1 MSKKQQL
8 SPFGGKRNT
17 CITQRQRDQQE
28 ETRSTLPWGSLAPF
42 FLPRNGTAVALCA
55 TAGGTGHV
63 TAEAVPH
70 GSSRTSETGYRSF
83 DPRIQT
89 WPVSYYILQYILN
102 LACLDPFGRSNND
115 VVCFSSFIWPNKMV
129 KYLPRNILCKAL
141 RQHFRSSLQ
150 PPSAKGHQASNCIIV
165 IKFGIYT
172 RNKYIV
178 LLSVAAAQQDPIP
191 KNSRKMVP
199 R

>member
-1 MSKKQQL
+1 LHYPKAKGSTRGNPIHLAMGLASSFL
-8 SPFGGKRNT
+8 SAPKWNT
-17 CITQRQRDQQE
+17 CCSLRDGRRHR
-28 ETRSTLPWGSLAPF
+28 T
-42 FLPRNGTAVALCA
+42 RNGRGSA
-55 TAGGTGHV
+55 TRQFTDI
-63 TAEAVPH
+63 
-70 GSSRTSETGYRSF
+70 RNRYRSF

-89 WPVSYYILQYILN
+89 WPESYYILQYLLN
-102 LACLDPFGRSNND
+102 LACLAPFGRSNND

-172 RNKYIV
+172 PNKYIV